1 MPNNS
6 FASQLLL
13 WYESNGRKN
22 LPWQKNRQPYNIWV
36 SEIMLQQT
44 QVVTVID
51 YYQRFMARFPDVNSL
66 AAATTDEVMHLWAGL
81 GYYTRARNLHRCAQ
95 QVVAEHQGKFPVHSL
110 EAMQNLPGIGPS
122 TAAAICAFSTGK
134 RAVILDGNVKRVVAR
149 YFAIEG
155 WYGKSQVTK
164 QLWQAADQ
172 LTPHEQLPEYT
183 QAIMDLGATLCTRS
197 KPKCDVC
204 PVASG
209 CAAKAQNLTAV
220 LPTPRPKKVLP
231 KRTRYALVLLDANQA
246 MQLEKRPDQGIW
258 GGLWS
263 LPEFDSLLELKHW
276 LATHQ
281 PSAALAPT
289 QETAQEHLFS
299 HYHLTLNPW
308 VARLS
313 TSQLAASQLKE
324 NSASYGDALNNQNLN
339 WYDAKQL
346 EKAELIKIGLAAPI
360 KKLLPFLT

>member
-1 MPNNS
+1 MS
-6 FASQLLL
+6 TATFASQLLC
-13 WYESNGRKN
+13 WYQTNGRKS
-22 LPWQKNRQPYNIWV
+22 LPWQENRLPYNIWI

-44 QVVTVID
+44 QVITVID
-51 YYQRFMARFPDVNSL
+51 YYQHFIARFPDVRSL
-66 AAATTDEVMHLWAGL
+66 AAATTDEVLHLWSGL

-95 QVVAEHQGKFPVHSL
+95 QVVNKHQGEFPVYSL
-110 EAMQNLPGIGPS
+110 AAMEDLPGIGPS
-122 TAAAICAFSTGK
+122 TAAAICAFSTGQ

-164 QLWQAADQ
+164 QLWRAADQ
-172 LTPHEQLPEYT
+172 LTPNEQLPEYT

-197 KPKCDVC
+197 KPKCDIC

-209 CAAKAQNLTAV
+209 CAAKEQNLTAV

-231 KRTRYALVLLDANQA
+231 ERTRYALVLLDANQA
-246 MQLEKRPDQGIW
+246 IQLEKRPDNGIW

-281 PSAALAPT
+281 PSAELAT
-289 QETAQEHLFS
+289 KQETAQAHLFS
-299 HYHLTLNPW
+299 HYRLTLHPW
-308 VARLS
+308 VARLPNQYLK
-313 TSQLAASQLKE
+313 TECLQTWQLAE
-324 NSASYGDALNNQNLN
+324 NSANYSQGLN
-339 WYDAKQL
+339 WYDLNQFG
-346 EKAELIKIGLAAPI
+346 KIGLAAPI
-360 KKLLPFLT
+360 KKLRSFF

>member
-1 MPNNS
+1 MS
-6 FASQLLL
+6 SKRFAHQLLH
-13 WYESNGRKN
+13 WYQTQGRKN
-22 LPWQKNRQPYNIWV
+22 LPWQKNRLPYNIWV

-95 QVVAEHQGKFPVHSL
+95 KVVTEHQGEFPVHSL

-122 TAAAICAFSTGK
+122 TAAAICAFSTGQ

-155 WYGKSQVTK
+155 WYGKAQVSK

-172 LTPHEQLPEYT
+172 LTPNEQLPEYT

-197 KPKCDVC
+197 KPQCEIC

-209 CAAKAQNLTAV
+209 CAAKAQNLTEQ
-220 LPTPRPKKVLP
+220 LPTPRPKKTLAQ
-231 KRTRYALVLLDANQA
+231 KTRYALVVLNSQGAVL
-246 MQLEKRPDQGIW
+246 LEKRPDQGIW

-263 LPEFDSLLELKHW
+263 FPEFTDPQALEEWIL
-276 LATHQ
+276 THQ
-281 PSAALAPT
+281 PLAKLEPSLKIT
-289 QETAQEHLFS
+289 QSHLFS
-299 HYHLTLNPW
+299 HYQLTLHLW
-308 VARLS
+308 VA
-313 TSQLAASQLKE
+313 QLAKPQLAE
-324 NSASYGDALNNQNLN
+324 NPANYTNQLN
-339 WYDAKQL
+339 WYDQK
-346 EKAELIKIGLAAPI
+346 KFGNIGLAAPI
-360 KKLLPFLT
+360 KKYFSC